1 MAILPSSAVGACCCT
16 VIAAHAL
23 CQEILV
29 LFFPVSERHSEQ
41 VGTTQVDGRLM
52 HPITSHLASRKSKHP
67 DFLSVLFGLA
77 QVLELV
83 NAVPY
88 EPPSAAEE
96 EAFLAEPCHIL
107 ARLYRDLFKDE
118 ETAKATLAVCA
129 HCIPFVIAFY
139 WQRIFY
145 FLVPVV
151 FLKVLIMQSA
161 AFPGRPSGM
170 CMCLHV
176 M

>member
-1 MAILPSSAVGACCCT
+1 MLYCHCSSCSLSRNLSAVLSSVNMPQQASWHNPGSWWS
-16 VIAAHAL
+16 HASQYL
-23 CQEILV
+23 SL
-29 LFFPVSERHSEQ
+29 L
-41 VGTTQVDGRLM
+41 
-52 HPITSHLASRKSKHP
+52 LANLNTHI
-67 DFLSVLFGLA
+67 FLSVLIGLA

-129 HCIPFVIAFY
+129 HCIPFVTPFCSQGI
-139 WQRIFY
+139 
-145 FLVPVV
+145 
-151 FLKVLIMQSA
+151 LI
-161 AFPGRPSGM
+161 PGTSGVSKGSDHAECCISRAPLSLACACA
-170 CMCLHV
+170 CM
-176 M
+176 

>member
-1 MAILPSSAVGACCCT
+1 LVVSCIPLNLSS
-16 VIAAHAL
+16 L
-23 CQEILV
+23 LV
-29 LFFPVSERHSEQ
+29 NLS
-41 VGTTQVDGRLM
+41 TQ
-52 HPITSHLASRKSKHP
+52 I
-67 DFLSVLFGLA
+67 FLSVLIGSA

-129 HCIPFVIAFY
+129 HGIPLYLQGVYSWYQWWYYRMAMDGFV
-139 WQRIFY
+139 QR
-145 FLVPVV
+145 
-151 FLKVLIMQSA
+151 
-161 AFPGRPSGM
+161 RRSGSINSRFRGS
-170 CMCLHV
+170 
-176 M
+176 

>member
-1 MAILPSSAVGACCCT
+1 MTSLPSSAVRGCCCT

-23 CQEILV
+23 CQELPV
-29 LFFPVSERHSEQ
+29 FFSPVPTRHSEQ
-41 VGTTQVDGRLM
+41 VGITQEVGRLM
-52 HPITSHLASRKSKHP
+52 HPITSLLASCESKYP
-67 DFLSVLFGLA
+67 EVLSVLIGLA

-129 HCIPFVIAFY
+129 HCTPFEIAFY
-139 WQRIFY
+139 WQRNII
-145 FLVPVV
+145 PVTSGV
-151 FLKVLIMQSA
+151 SKGSDHAESVSQSIYINSSHL
-161 AFPGRPSGM
+161 R
-170 CMCLHV
+170 
-176 M
+176 

>member
-1 MAILPSSAVGACCCT
+1 MVVSCIPLKLSS
-16 VIAAHAL
+16 L
-23 CQEILV
+23 LV
-29 LFFPVSERHSEQ
+29 NLN
-41 VGTTQVDGRLM
+41 TQ
-52 HPITSHLASRKSKHP
+52 S
-67 DFLSVLFGLA
+67 FLSILIGLA

-129 HCIPFVIAFY
+129 HCIHFY
-139 WQRIFY
+139 LQGIV

-151 FLKVLIMQSA
+151 FQKILIMQSA
-161 AFPGRPSGM
+161 AVPGRP
-170 CMCLHV
+170 
-176 M
+176 